1 MTLTTIR
8 KRALEA
14 SSALNALALVGIGAA
29 ASVALPTVAAA
40 QDVTAGSLS
49 GTVTDESGAPVAG
62 ATITVESQ
70 DRGFSRTTSTN
81 ASGQFSLSQLPIGN
95 YAVTISAP
103 GVQTTK
109 NENVAVALG
118 GSNYTFPVAA
128 VSTTEGDVI
137 VVTGRAV
144 RTVDFSGTATGAVFD
159 VQSIAE
165 NLPVARNI
173 EAIQLLTPGVTSGDT
188 AFGGV
193 SIAGSSV
200 AENIYYINGMNIT
213 NFRTFVGGTTVP
225 FEFYDQVQVKT
236 GGYQA
241 EFGRNTGGAVIAL
254 TRSGGNEFHGGF
266 NASYTPDSMRSDSPN
281 TYAQANQLDERTQA
295 EGNIWLSGPILK
307 DRLFFFGFYN
317 PRHFTQSDTARV
329 EDQNEDGELLG
340 TFTNTTLT
348 ERKLNDPFFGGKL
361 DLNLFDG
368 HRVEATY
375 FNDSQDET
383 IKQTVLD
390 TGEVTNTTNFAGGS
404 NMIFKYTGAFTD
416 WLTLSAL
423 YGKSKFDQTSA
434 GDADT
439 VPYVLDGRSG
449 SLVYIAGN
457 PNGVIDT
464 GRDKRE
470 NYRFDADLSFDL
482 LGSHNMRFGV
492 DRENLTAVNS
502 TIYSGGTYYRFYRSG
517 AEGALDGLIA
527 PNTDYIRVRVLDSG
541 GAFKSKNTAFYIQDD
556 WDVTDKLNL
565 SLGVRNDTFENTD
578 GNGDTFVKL
587 KNQWQPRI
595 GINFD
600 PTGEKRARLSAFY
613 GRYYLPIAANTNIRL
628 AGAEF
633 FTEDYYRLP
642 VDGSGNYTGSLNDPT
657 LGAVVRENVLGDGQ
671 VVPASTLV
679 SKNLSPQYL
688 DEFIFGGEYNLSPLV
703 KFSAN
708 FTYRTLGA
716 VLEDVDFD
724 GSGSYESIAE
734 AYCDTQSLEWCA
746 PGVTPTFGSG
756 GYVLL
761 NPGKDLVVDA
771 ADEDG
776 NLHELT
782 IPNSF
787 FNLPKAKRKYYAA
800 EFKFDRAHDGIWG
813 MSASYVWARSK
824 GNYEG
829 GVKSDNGQDDTG
841 LTQDFDE
848 LGWTDGA
855 YGYLPNHRTHT
866 FKVFGNV
873 NPFENFNLG
882 FNAIVQSPR
891 KFGCQGSYPVG
902 DGRATD
908 VLASSWYCNAQ
919 IAAGNIDGTLDQPVG
934 RGKVFDSD
942 WNKRIDLR
950 FAYTVPFASTD
961 GGVTLSMDVFNVF
974 NFKSKLDYNEFGDLD
989 DIDTV
994 NPYYKRVTSYQT
1006 GRYFR
1011 FGISGSF

>member
-1 MTLTTIR
+1 MKLNTIR

-14 SSALNALALVGIGAA
+14 SSALNVLALVGAGVF
-29 ASVALPTVAAA
+29 ASVALPTVASA

-49 GTVTDESGAPVAG
+49 GTVTDDSGNPVSGAA
-62 ATITVESQ
+62 ISVESSE
-70 DRGFSRTTSTN
+70 RGFSRTTTTN
-81 ASGQFSLSQLPIGN
+81 ANGNFSLSQLPIGN
-95 YAVTISAP
+95 YAVTITAP
-103 GVQTTK
+103 GYQTTRS
-109 NENVAVALG
+109 ENVGVNLG
-118 GSNYTFPVAA
+118 GSNYNFPVSA
-128 VSTTEGDVI
+128 VVTEGDVI

-144 RTVDFSGTATGAVFD
+144 RTVDFSGTATGAVFN
-159 VQSIAE
+159 VQNVVE
-165 NLPVARNI
+165 NIPVPRNI
-173 EAIQLLTPGVTSGDT
+173 EAIQLLTPGVTSGDS

-193 SIAGSSV
+193 SISGSSV
-200 AENIYYINGMNIT
+200 AENVYYINGMNIT

-266 NASYTPDSMRSDSPN
+266 NASYIPDSTRETVPN
-281 TYAQANQLDERTQA
+281 TYSQNNSLDKRTQI
-295 EGNIWLSGPILK
+295 EGNLWLSGPILA
-307 DRLFFFGFYN
+307 DRLFFFGFFN

-329 EDQNEDGELLG
+329 EDQDEQGNLLG
-340 TFTNTTLT
+340 TYTDTTLT
-348 ERKLNDPFFGGKL
+348 SRKTNDPFYGGKL

-375 FNDSQDET
+375 FNDSQDE
-383 IKQTVLD
+383 IVNQTVLD
-390 TGEVTNTTNFAGGS
+390 TGESTRTTNFAGGS

-423 YGKSKFDQTSA
+423 YGKSKFDQTSQ

-449 SLVYIAGN
+449 SLVYQAGN
-457 PNGVIDT
+457 PAGVIDT
-464 GRDKRE
+464 GRDTRE
-470 NYRFDADLSFDL
+470 NYRVDADISFDM
-482 LGSHNMRFGV
+482 LGSHNVRMGF
-492 DRENLTAVNS
+492 DRENLTAIN
-502 TIYSGGTYYRFYRSG
+502 TTQYSGGTYYRYYRSG
-517 AEGALDGLIA
+517 ANGAQGGLID
-527 PNTDYIRVRVLDSG
+527 PNTDYVRVRDLQSG
-541 GAFKSKNTAFYIQDD
+541 GEFGSKNTAFYIQDD
-556 WDVTDKLNL
+556 WDVTDQINL
-565 SLGVRNDTFENTD
+565 SLGVRNDKFENSD
-578 GNGDTFVKL
+578 GNGNTFTTL

-613 GRYYLPIAANTNIRL
+613 GRYYIPVAANTNIRL

-633 FTEDYYRLP
+633 FTEDYYTLP
-642 VDGSGNYTGSLNDPT
+642 VDGNGNYNGSLVNPT
-657 LGAVVRENVLGDGQ
+657 LGTKVVANILGDGE

-688 DEFIFGGEYNLSPLV
+688 DEFIVGGEYNVSSLV
-703 KFSAN
+703 KLSAN
-708 FTYRTLGA
+708 FTYRKLGA

-724 GSGSYESIAE
+724 GSGSYNSITE
-734 AYCDTQSLEWCA
+734 AYCATQTLEWCSPDA
-746 PGVTPTFGSG
+746 VPSFGSG

-761 NPGKDLVVDA
+761 NPGKDLIVDA
-771 ADEDG
+771 VDENG
-776 NLHELT
+776 ELHELT

-787 FNLPKAKRKYYAA
+787 FNLPKAKRNYYAA
-800 EFKFDRAHDGIWG
+800 EFKMERAFDGIWG
-813 MSASYVWARSK
+813 LNASYVWARSK

-848 LGWTDGA
+848 LGWMDGA
-855 YGYLPNHRTHT
+855 SGYLPNHRTHT

-873 NPFENFNLG
+873 KPVDNFNLG

-891 KFGCQGSYPVG
+891 KFGCVGTYPVG

-908 VLASSWYCNAQ
+908 DLAASWYCNAQ
-919 IAAGNIDGTLDQPVG
+919 IEAGNVEGTLNEPVG
-934 RGKVFDSD
+934 RGNVFDSD
-942 WNKRIDLR
+942 WTKRIDLSA
-950 FAYTVPFASTD
+950 AYTIPFPSTD
-961 GGVTLSMDVFNVF
+961 GGVTLRMDVFNVF
-974 NFKSKLDYNEFGDLD
+974 NFKSKLDFNEFGDLD
-989 DIDTV
+989 DQDVI
-994 NPYYKRVTSYQT
+994 NPYYQRVTSFQT

-1011 FGISGSF
+1011 FGISGQF